1 MCMVWVVGILM
12 GLVVILVGWWLWTTY
27 NHLVRQRNQ
36 MQTAWHHIE
45 TETQRRL
52 DLVPNLVKTVRGYAS
67 HEHATLE
74 AVTRARAAAVSANT
88 PQQLFATQDALT
100 EELGRLMFLTEA
112 YPDLKA
118 DRGFLDLQAQ
128 LAQTEDRI
136 AFARRYFNETAQSYN
151 TAQQQF
157 PAILVAGAFGH
168 TPTRQFTAR
177 VEADEPPMV
186 TFP

>member
-1 MCMVWVVGILM
+1 MVWVIGILM
-12 GLVVILVGWWLWTTY
+12 GLAVFLAGRWLWLTY
-27 NHLVRQRNQ
+27 NDLVRQRNE

-52 DLVPNLVKTVRGYAS
+52 DLIPNLVNTVRGYAS

-74 AVTRARAAAVSANT
+74 AVTRARAAAVGATT

-112 YPDLKA
+112 YPVLRA
-118 DRGFLDLQAQ
+118 DSGFLDLQAQ

-136 AFARRYFNETAQSYN
+136 AFARRYFNETARSYN

-157 PAILVAGAFGH
+157 PATLVASAFGH
-168 TPTRQFTAR
+168 TPTRQFTAK

-186 TFP
+186 SFQ